1 MILLDNEYS
10 NNLLCRQERVRQL
23 QILHFRV
30 VVFLVVFCTSFQS
43 KNTTSVTPNDAIHRF
58 IHIVLCIPIDG
69 CETLLLVLGEELAQ
83 FLNVRTTLKHTTY
96 LYVS

>member
-1 MILLDNEYS
+1 MILFDDGNS

-30 VVFLVVFCTSFQS
+30 VVFLLVFYTSLHS
-43 KNTTSVTPNDAIHRF
+43 YSTTPVTPNDAIHRF
-58 IHIVLCIPIDG
+58 IHIVLRIPIDG